1 MAIMQDSAAPSF
13 FSPTLADYI
22 IYGEIRKV
30 QTSIQDICTLKV
42 RNKIEE
48 LENIAYAEQFTKVA
62 SFECL
67 SRFKAGFSQP
77 IVALNDKEC
86 CMSLLYITLWF
97 SHWMKQIDLLK
108 DLDSIVYSDQCLW
121 QHPKEARRIFLYDDC
136 QVEEQQLD
144 DFFCALILISLKQQE
159 TLRRNSFH
167 QFFCLPLPRWCCSQP
182 DQGNHSRFSHR
193 REVWGSNHLK
203 HGIAVSCVQ
212 GWHSW

>member
-144 DFFCALILISLKQQE
+144 DFSVHL
-159 TLRRNSFH
+159 
-167 QFFCLPLPRWCCSQP
+167 
-182 DQGNHSRFSHR
+182 FS
-193 REVWGSNHLK
+193 SP
-203 HGIAVSCVQ
+203 
-212 GWHSW
+212 